1 MRRTDELLPGNP
13 WLRRLRDGN
22 GATRVICFP
31 HAGGSASYFR
41 RLAKMLSADT
51 EVLAVQYPGRGNRL
65 REQPIESVPLLAE
78 GIASALPASDKQ
90 DVLFGHSLG
99 GHIAFEVA
107 QRLPVRKLVVSGI
120 VAPSKV
126 VDLGYRLL
134 NEAEGIERIAAL
146 GGLPP
151 EILNDPSALSALFPV
166 LRSDFTAGETYTPPP
181 DATVACDITAL
192 IGDKDVLAPLERVSS
207 WREHTR
213 ANFDLQVFRGGGHF
227 YLEDHID
234 EVSACLIQVC
244 NVSPII

>member
-41 RLAKMLSADT
+41 RLAKMLPADT

-65 REQPIESVPLLAE
+65 REQPIASVPLLAE

-151 EILNDPSALSALFPV
+151 EILDDPSALSALFPV
-166 LRSDFTAGETYTPPP
+166 LRSDFTAGET
-181 DATVACDITAL
+181 
-192 IGDKDVLAPLERVSS
+192 
-207 WREHTR
+207 
-213 ANFDLQVFRGGGHF
+213 
-227 YLEDHID
+227 
-234 EVSACLIQVC
+234 
-244 NVSPII
+244 